1 MTWTAIILCIVV
13 LALVYIFFNYFKIK
27 RMSEG
32 TPDMVEMAGIIR
44 SGANTFMKTEF
55 RTIFLVV
62 VIVAVI
68 FSLFVERSSGISFL
82 IGACMSSAGCV
93 IGMKSATYANVRTT
107 NKARESL
114 SIGETVKVALCGGS
128 ISGLGVQAF
137 GMLGFI
143 GVLLI
148 WNGISPD
155 ATGRPSG

>member
-93 IGMKSATYANVRTT
+93 IGMKQRDIRQRSNDQQGT
-107 NKARESL
+107 
-114 SIGETVKVALCGGS
+114 
-128 ISGLGVQAF
+128 
-137 GMLGFI
+137 
-143 GVLLI
+143 
-148 WNGISPD
+148 
-155 ATGRPSG
+155 